1 MIMKIKSR
9 NKSLTIHSDEI
20 IFSPSRKVK
29 FDSFESY
36 CEIPEIVEL
45 IKNSETLAWIMPK
58 PRPSVYALAM
68 VYAGLDSDEI
78 EFNFKEYQSLI
89 KDEKQQD
96 IDLNFVRKHLEST
109 QIKTES
115 LQWKLHFEKPIDSEI
130 TGKNAYI
137 TYFSGR
143 YILGLIAL
151 IRSIRRFSDT
161 KIIVL
166 CADNEN
172 TSLLIKEQ
180 NIEIFKIRPISNPNA
195 HGQSRFKDTYNKL
208 RIFDFVE
215 YDKLIYIDSD
225 CIVLKNIDLLF
236 NLKTQISAAPDWG
249 LKYAQGFNSGVLVFT
264 PSEELKNLI
273 DEGLKNNIASTDGG
287 DQGFLNEVL
296 KDKITYIPPE
306 YNYLKRN
313 YDKRSWIFD
322 KENISIL
329 HYVGVKPW
337 DILDFDPKYES
348 LNQLWLDVLNKEDL
362 LILFKFSKI
371 YASRRSAKFN
381 ETLKN
386 KDLEIKSLKALK
398 KVAKPAEKT
407 KRKNKSYI
415 RNFLIKIWNK
425 LP

>member
-1 MIMKIKSR
+1 MKIKSR
-9 NKSLTIHSDEI
+9 NKNITICNNEI
-20 IFSPSRKVK
+20 VFSPFRKVK

-36 CEIPEIVEL
+36 CEIPEIEEL
-45 IKNSETLAWIMPK
+45 IKNPETLAWIMPK

-68 VYAGLDSDEI
+68 VYAGLGSEEI
-78 EFNFKEYQSLI
+78 EFRFDEYRSLV

-96 IDLNFVRKHLEST
+96 IDLNFVRKHLQST
-109 QIKTES
+109 RIKTES
-115 LQWKLHFEKPIDSEI
+115 LQWNLSFEKPIKTEI
-130 TGKNAYI
+130 SGNNAYI

-151 IRSIRRFSDT
+151 IRSIRRFTNT

-166 CADNEN
+166 CSDTEIVSPILKEKNVEICQ
-172 TSLLIKEQ
+172 IK
-180 NIEIFKIRPISNPNA
+180 PINNPNA

-215 YDKLIYIDSD
+215 YDKLVYIDSD
-225 CIVLKNIDLLF
+225 CIVLKNVDILF
-236 NLKTQISAAPDWG
+236 NLQTEISAAPDWG
-249 LKYAQGFNSGVLVFT
+249 LKYAKGFNSGVLVFT
-264 PSEELKNLI
+264 PSDKLRKIIE
-273 DEGLKNNIASTDGG
+273 EGLKHNIASADGG
-287 DQGFLNEVL
+287 DQGFLNEIL

-313 YDKRSWIFD
+313 YDKRSWVFD

-337 DILDFDPKYES
+337 DILDFDPKYEN

-371 YASRRSAKFN
+371 YASRRATKFN
-381 ETLKN
+381 ETLKI
-386 KDLEIKSLKALK
+386 KDSEIKTLKALRPASKSSPEPK
-398 KVAKPAEKT
+398 KS
-407 KRKNKSYI
+407 NKSHI
-415 RNFLIKIWNK
+415 RNILIKIWNK